1 MKKALLLAASLSL
14 LTTACAYQP
23 HQETQVVDDRP
34 QVSFV
39 WQHDSVD
46 ADQAEVY
53 VDGQRFGTVSEFAY
67 PDNAVPVL
75 IGEHVIEVRHGDTVL
90 YSKRDYFGESIS
102 YKLEVTND

>member
-34 QVSFV
+34 QISFV
-39 WQHDSVD
+39 WQHDSIA

-53 VDGQRFGTVSEFAY
+53 VDGQRFGTVAEFAY

-75 IGEHVIEVRHGDTVL
+75 IGEHEIEVRNGNTVL
-90 YSKRDYFGESIS
+90 YSKRDYFGASVS
-102 YKLEVTND
+102 YKLEVSE